1 MDDKEIKL
9 KMENEEWMH
18 PWDIQSII
26 DMIDTVSVN
35 AWYGRI
41 SDCSFRCGDQQIDL
55 NRHCYESGWE
65 NFTTTTEIR
74 ENGKLLFDM
83 DSDCVGSYH
92 LEPYVE
98 GKFTDIKDV
107 KKYLAEKYQDRT
119 FEFVTERVPK
129 VKEYFDHVY
138 LYYVPPKKKKE
149 TFIKEDGPYAEMRE
163 GKILLNRFP
172 YNECKDFRRRS
183 QHEKE
188 NLYFLTNDDGFF
200 MKTLEEING
209 YPMIDELE
217 ITRYYPESKN
227 KEVRRIVSQK
237 DSKGYEMNLEFDELF
252 ENIENVPYI
261 ERKNPVDYLIDE
273 DGYVCIQ
280 HVSSSGIMEEL
291 KIVCTANYY
300 PEGYMGEEEELT
312 SYLLNEAIRLRSL
325 HDREENDKPER
336 FLVVIADAMDWNSEE
351 KIHKNP
357 DENERLEGIYDT
369 YDEAYKVLEE
379 ASRSG
384 TPNLTVEIR
393 REIRSDNEDKWY
405 GLTEPPLDVMTTDIH
420 GNVSNN
426 ETLHFP
432 ECEELDALRDIRD
445 FCPPEE
451 EFLETQ
457 KEKPLTKLIR
467 RVRGR

>member
-1 MDDKEIKL
+1 
-9 KMENEEWMH
+9 
-18 PWDIQSII
+18 
-26 DMIDTVSVN
+26 
-35 AWYGRI
+35 
-41 SDCSFRCGDQQIDL
+41 
-55 NRHCYESGWE
+55 
-65 NFTTTTEIR
+65 
-74 ENGKLLFDM
+74 
-83 DSDCVGSYH
+83 
-92 LEPYVE
+92 
-98 GKFTDIKDV
+98 
-107 KKYLAEKYQDRT
+107 
-119 FEFVTERVPK
+119 
-129 VKEYFDHVY
+129 
-138 LYYVPPKKKKE
+138 
-149 TFIKEDGPYAEMRE
+149 
-163 GKILLNRFP
+163 
-172 YNECKDFRRRS
+172 
-183 QHEKE
+183 
-188 NLYFLTNDDGFF
+188 

-325 HDREENDKPER
+325 HDREVNDKPER

-384 TPNLTVEIR
+384 TPNLTVEIK
-393 REIRSDNEDKWY
+393 REVKNGEDWIKPK
-405 GLTEPPLDVMTTDIH
+405 EPPLDVMVTDIH
-420 GNVSNN
+420 GNISEY

-432 ECEELDALRDIRD
+432 EQEEIDVLSEER
-445 FCPPEE
+445 FYCPEPETE
-451 EFLETQ
+451 SFIKQ
-457 KEKPLTKLIR
+457 VKHLIKR
-467 RVRGR
+467 GRVR

>member
-1 MDDKEIKL
+1 
-9 KMENEEWMH
+9 
-18 PWDIQSII
+18 
-26 DMIDTVSVN
+26 
-35 AWYGRI
+35 
-41 SDCSFRCGDQQIDL
+41 
-55 NRHCYESGWE
+55 
-65 NFTTTTEIR
+65 
-74 ENGKLLFDM
+74 
-83 DSDCVGSYH
+83 
-92 LEPYVE
+92 
-98 GKFTDIKDV
+98 
-107 KKYLAEKYQDRT
+107 
-119 FEFVTERVPK
+119 
-129 VKEYFDHVY
+129 
-138 LYYVPPKKKKE
+138 
-149 TFIKEDGPYAEMRE
+149 
-163 GKILLNRFP
+163 
-172 YNECKDFRRRS
+172 
-183 QHEKE
+183 
-188 NLYFLTNDDGFF
+188 

-451 EFLETQ
+451 EILETQ

>member
-1 MDDKEIKL
+1 
-9 KMENEEWMH
+9 
-18 PWDIQSII
+18 
-26 DMIDTVSVN
+26 
-35 AWYGRI
+35 
-41 SDCSFRCGDQQIDL
+41 
-55 NRHCYESGWE
+55 
-65 NFTTTTEIR
+65 
-74 ENGKLLFDM
+74 
-83 DSDCVGSYH
+83 
-92 LEPYVE
+92 
-98 GKFTDIKDV
+98 
-107 KKYLAEKYQDRT
+107 
-119 FEFVTERVPK
+119 
-129 VKEYFDHVY
+129 
-138 LYYVPPKKKKE
+138 
-149 TFIKEDGPYAEMRE
+149 
-163 GKILLNRFP
+163 
-172 YNECKDFRRRS
+172 
-183 QHEKE
+183 
-188 NLYFLTNDDGFF
+188 
-200 MKTLEEING
+200 
-209 YPMIDELE
+209 
-217 ITRYYPESKN
+217 
-227 KEVRRIVSQK
+227 
-237 DSKGYEMNLEFDELF
+237 
-252 ENIENVPYI
+252 
-261 ERKNPVDYLIDE
+261 
-273 DGYVCIQ
+273 
-280 HVSSSGIMEEL
+280 
-291 KIVCTANYY
+291 
-300 PEGYMGEEEELT
+300 MGEEEELT

-451 EFLETQ
+451 EILETQ